1 MPTAPAE
8 RAAIAAP
15 HAWWSRTAAAPR
27 RESLRLAWPTVSFR
41 TYLVVLVLLG
51 TLPIAAL
58 MVKQIFDDVRARQA
72 RTHANLQQAA
82 GLLSLSVERELVSSI
97 DALTILSYADAIQRD
112 DVARFAQEMRSR
124 ARQRAT
130 WSSVYLADTDGNVLF
145 DTAAPRA
152 RKYAGARGAAEA
164 GSARMS
170 GGRQPAI
177 SGLVDDR
184 ADRMPATAIEVPVV
198 GGGSV
203 RYVLGAWIK
212 AADWQRMIDQA
223 GTPAAGFMAIVD
235 RRHRVIAHSPT
246 PADFVG
252 QNLPAGIVAA
262 LSARPA
268 GVEAAEMPVGTSA
281 RAAWQ
286 TVPHAGWRVLVG
298 VPATAIDAAD
308 REAIVTALTAATACL
323 LLGVLLALLAAR
335 HLTRPLHKLATND
348 LTTPAERIAVRE
360 ISRLRDALL
369 SAQAQDE
376 DTRARLKL
384 KSDLIERKAAEFE
397 TLFDNS
403 PIGLAFAQDPQ
414 CNVVL
419 HNTAMGVLVP
429 APDAP
434 AAATLQV
441 LCGGRVIERDEQP
454 LYRAAAHG
462 ESVKGLE
469 LEIRIDGRPPTFL
482 LVSAV
487 PLTGAGGRP
496 RGAIGAVVDITT
508 RKLAEARLISAE
520 RREQAARH
528 EAEAANRSKD
538 EFLAM
543 LGHELRNPL
552 NAIASAAEVL
562 NRMNAG
568 GDDACAAR
576 EIIARQTRHLAHMMD
591 DLLDVARVV
600 SGKVRL
606 ARHSLDWSALV
617 RSVVSTLEVTGDARR
632 HTLTADIEDI
642 WIDADA
648 TRVEQVVSNLI
659 VNALKYTPDGGRIDV
674 ALRRDGADGV
684 LEVRDTGVGI
694 AASLLPHVFDLFV
707 QGERTLDRRA
717 GGLGIGLT
725 LVRRLVELQDGSVE
739 AESSAQGSTFRV
751 RFPAIAAP
759 AGFRERNRMARSQ
772 RRHVAVIEDN
782 EDALAALRSLLEL
795 DGHRVDASTEGERG
809 LAALLELRPDVAV
822 VDIGLPGLSG
832 FEVARRSRAA
842 GYAGRLIALSGY
854 GQEQGRSKAMASG
867 FDAYLVKP
875 VEADELRRLLA
886 GEGDEGGGSR

>member
-1 MPTAPAE
+1 MPASAE
-8 RAAIAAP
+8 RAAG
-15 HAWWSRTAAAPR
+15 TAPR
-27 RESLRLAWPTVSFR
+27 AWLAAGRRPMPRWWQRLRLAWPTVSFR

-51 TLPIAAL
+51 ALPIAVL
-58 MVKQIFDDVRARQA
+58 MVEQIFDDVHARQT
-72 RTHANLQQAA
+72 RTHANLQQTAS
-82 GLLSLSVERELVSSI
+82 LLSLSVERELVSSI
-97 DALTILSYADAIQRD
+97 DALTILAYSDSIQRD
-112 DVARFAQEMRSR
+112 DIPRFAQEMRSR

-130 WSSVYLADTDGNVLF
+130 WSSVYLADADGNLLF
-145 DTAAPRA
+145 DTAAPRT
-152 RKYAGARGAAEA
+152 RKATGMRAVPDAQRVAAGRE
-164 GSARMS
+164 
-170 GGRQPAI
+170 PVV
-177 SGLVDDR
+177 SGLVGDGDGNP
-184 ADRMPATAIEVPVV
+184 PATAVQVPVIS
-198 GGGSV
+198 GGSV
-203 RYVLGAWIK
+203 RYVLGAWIQ
-212 AADWQRMIDQA
+212 AADWQRMIEKA
-223 GTPAAGFMAIVD
+223 GAPAARFMTVFD
-235 RRHRVIAHSPT
+235 RRHRIIAHSMT
-246 PADFVG
+246 PADFIG
-252 QNLPAGIVAA
+252 RQLPPGVAA
-262 LSARPA
+262 AVSARPA
-268 GVEAAEMPVGTSA
+268 GVEATEMPAGSSA
-281 RAAWQ
+281 HTAWQ
-286 TVPHAGWRVLVG
+286 AVPRAGWGVLAG
-298 VPATAIDAAD
+298 MPAAAVDAAD
-308 REAIVTALTAATACL
+308 REAIVTALTTATACL

-335 HLTRPLHKLATND
+335 HLTGPLHKLAAND
-348 LTTPAERIAVRE
+348 LTMPAERIAVRE

-369 SAQAQDE
+369 AAQAQDE

-419 HNTAMGVLVP
+419 HNAAMGELFPP
-429 APDAP
+429 ADAP

-441 LCGGRVIERDEQP
+441 LCGGRVLEREEQP

-462 ESVKGLE
+462 EPVRALE
-469 LEIRIDGRPPTFL
+469 LEIRISGRPPTFL

-487 PLTGAGGRP
+487 PLTGAQGRP

-520 RREQAARH
+520 RREQAARR

-562 NRMNAG
+562 NRMDAG
-568 GDDACAAR
+568 GDGARAAR

-600 SGKVRL
+600 SGKVL
-606 ARHSLDWSALV
+606 LSRHSLDLSALV
-617 RSVVSTLEVTGDARR
+617 RRVVSTLEVTGEAQR
-632 HTLTADIEDI
+632 HTLGTDIADV

-648 TRVEQVVSNLI
+648 TRIEQVVSNLI
-659 VNALKYTPDGGRIDV
+659 VNALKYTPDGGRIEV
-674 ALRRDGADGV
+674 RLSRDGGEAV
-684 LEVRDTGVGI
+684 LEVRDNGVGI
-694 AASLLPHVFDLFV
+694 APSLLPHVFDLFV

-725 LVRRLVELQDGSVE
+725 LVRRLVELQDGTVE

-751 RFPAIAAP
+751 RFPAIETP
-759 AGFRERNRMARSQ
+759 AGFRERNRQASAG
-772 RRHVAVIEDN
+772 RRHVAIIEDN

-795 DGHRVDASTEGERG
+795 DGHRVDAALDGESG

-822 VDIGLPGLSG
+822 VDIGLPRLSG

-842 GYAGRLIALSGY
+842 GYAGRMIALSGY
-854 GQEQGRSKAMASG
+854 GQEQGRSQALASG

-886 GEGDEGGGSR
+886 EDAGDGSR